1 MDNCIFCKI
10 ISGEI
15 PSSKVYEDD
24 KVLAFLDIS
33 QATKGHTLVIPK
45 EHVRNIL
52 EMSAETAETV
62 FSRVPK
68 IARAVQKAT
77 GAIGMNIL
85 NNNEEVAG
93 QTVFHAHIHLVTNA
107 TPFINIPN
115 YPEVETLMATL
126 KALPHQVIIDA
137 DSIAKEVTE

>member
-68 IARAVQKAT
+68 NCSCRAKS
-77 GAIGMNIL
+77 NWS
-85 NNNEEVAG
+85 NRHE
-93 QTVFHAHIHLVTNA
+93 
-107 TPFINIPN
+107 
-115 YPEVETLMATL
+115 YP
-126 KALPHQVIIDA
+126 
-137 DSIAKEVTE
+137 

>member
-52 EMSAETAETV
+52 EMSAE
-62 FSRVPK
+62 
-68 IARAVQKAT
+68 
-77 GAIGMNIL
+77 NC
-85 NNNEEVAG
+85 
-93 QTVFHAHIHLVTNA
+93 
-107 TPFINIPN
+107 
-115 YPEVETLMATL
+115 
-126 KALPHQVIIDA
+126 
-137 DSIAKEVTE
+137 